1 MLDYISMIQFLVI
14 LICLISYIGIKERKE
29 FDKNSNIIV
38 GTITKIERI
47 DCNQILV
54 YIKIEDG
61 EEIKVTEQSSNIGSK
76 INRPRVGSK
85 IKVIKLEDSKYIS
98 DYGVRCIE
106 STPGSLYMAII
117 IGIIAIIAI
126 LCMWFW
132 SKIKNI

>member
-14 LICLISYIGIKERKE
+14 LICVISYIGIKERKE

-85 IKVIKLEDSKYIS
+85 IKVIKLEDNKYIS

-106 STPGSLYMAII
+106 KYT
-117 IGIIAIIAI
+117 
-126 LCMWFW
+126 W
-132 SKIKNI
+132 